1 MILKL
6 EQHSTSGIV
15 MKYVQRSSVQS
26 IYIKIIQYLNWM
38 EFIKETNIY
47 TYYMIVIT
55 IRPPSLSFN
64 IELFY
69 YQFEI
74 EWFINFCILIHSPQ
88 CIMKLFIKL
97 FHSYTLTRVYL
108 LTKGKWLVTVT
119 KLAYYAWMEFSII
132 NKSVVQIILME

>member
-26 IYIKIIQYLNWM
+26 IYIKIIQYLDWT

-47 TYYMIVIT
+47 TYDMIVII
-55 IRPPSLSFN
+55 IRPPSLLFN

-74 EWFINFCILIHSPQ
+74 EWLINFCILIHSPQ
-88 CIMKLFIKL
+88 CTMKVFIKL
-97 FHSYTLTRVYL
+97 FHSYALTRVYL
-108 LTKGKWLVTVT
+108 LTKGRWLVTVT

-132 NKSVVQIILME
+132 NKSVVQIFLME